1 MITVSKPVTK
11 EDLRFIEF
19 WKEQRA
25 GSKFKYYLLYT
36 VAYGAIA
43 GLFTFFAVIFLGGIS
58 IIPVA
63 QDNRKVA
70 VIVILG
76 LVAGF
81 LITVIG
87 RSINEKRYQ
96 KILRKVR
103 DN

>member
-1 MITVSKPVTK
+1 MSKPVTK

-43 GLFTFFAVIFLGGIS
+43 GLFTFFIVIFLGGIS

-63 QDNRKVA
+63 QDNRRVA
-70 VIVILG
+70 LIVILG

-81 LITVIG
+81 FITVIG
-87 RSINEKRYQ
+87 RSIMK
-96 KILRKVR
+96 KDIRKY
-103 DN
+103 